1 MLLLLNVV
9 GAATPPQV
17 ADDPHSAHDEQLVA
31 AAQADPQAFAA
42 LYERYLNRIYR
53 YCYNRLGDCQAAEDA
68 TSEVFLK
75 ALAHLPGYRSG
86 SFGAWLYAIAHNIV
100 VAHYRRSRQSEPLDS
115 TAVEQRS
122 AAGSLNADPLVGHAE
137 RAALRSALAQLPD
150 DQRTAVEL
158 PAAGWSDPQI
168 GEILGKSAAAVRMLR
183 YRAMQRLHQ
192 LLVDD
197 GAREHSG
204 EGQ

>member
-1 MLLLLNVV
+1 MLLLLNLV
-9 GAATPPQV
+9 GAPVPPEV
-17 ADDPHSAHDEQLVA
+17 VEDPHSAHDEQLVA

-53 YCYNRLGDCQAAEDA
+53 YCYNRLGDRQAAEDA
-68 TSEVFLK
+68 TSDVFLQ
-75 ALAHLPGYRSG
+75 ALAHLPRYRSG
-86 SFGAWLYAIAHNIV
+86 SFGAWLYAIAHSV
-100 VAHYRRSRQSEPLDS
+100 VIAHYRRARQSEPLNS
-115 TAVEQRS
+115 AAVERC
-122 AAGSLNADPLVGHAE
+122 AVVGGSTADPLSGHVE
-137 RAALRSALAQLPD
+137 RAALLGALAHLPD

-168 GEILGKSAAAVRMLR
+168 GESLGKSAAAVRMLR

-192 LLVDD
+192 TLAED

-204 EGQ
+204 EER